1 MKRTKVLVMTAA
13 IVLGIAS
20 AAQAKL
26 PVNSIMVGS
35 NVYDVGYLNNP
46 ANLMSI
52 NDQLMNNLGA
62 IYFVDST
69 GKAQDIFTGS
79 PVDDSQIVEKVGDTL
94 TYYTASGTKQKIV
107 SDANNQYT
115 DPTSANTNMFAII
128 NVNYKTITTGF
139 SMYNVKVTQIA
150 GISNVAYFKVGDSAV
165 TPLTDIATYIG
176 GYSSG
181 GGIFFSLY
189 ASDGLTELA
198 NGYANLNQGNT
209 TSGSTNLSIILTQTS
224 ANDPSDNTIH
234 GNTAINITNNGF
246 AAIDNANRWIYYKN
260 TADSNKLYRKSVTGV
275 DDYVISDDSVNY
287 INVVGDWV
295 YYSNYNDGGK
305 IYKIRTDGTQRQKI
319 ADDMASYINV
329 VGDKIYY
336 INNSDRG
343 RIYIIDSQG
352 RRQLMSDSAKYL
364 SIGDNYL
371 FYVNASD
378 GNKLYSINLLNSN
391 IKTKLSD
398 INTQFVSASGD
409 YLIFYTGK
417 DGKLYRSM
425 GAYTNNP
432 SPLNVITNIAQK
444 GSTSM
449 KSVADKATIICGVND
464 NNIYYTSYA
473 DGRKIYKLDSTGNGY
488 KVVDDS
494 ADYIN
499 IVGDSLYYMKSGKV
513 SVIPKDSDGT
523 TKGTAVTKPKLN
535 EKVVSIDPLPTFS
548 TDDITNFN
556 FPDRVSA
563 IMSDGTIRQLVVNW
577 DKTIPKPKKG
587 VYSFKGTILGYGTKV
602 TMSVALDSGTVNPD
616 DVIVVN
622 EAGSKD
628 TVTIKGANSKL
639 KPGDIISVYTNI
651 SDTKPA
657 KTAVVDNN
665 GNAVISGLNLDPNGT
680 TIYVTVTAPD
690 KAEGSKVAVSCPA
703 EAPAGFQVDA
713 QNQKITG
720 LIPGKTYKVY
730 INDQSTDGS
739 IPALPSDYE
748 TCTANSDGEITV
760 SNMHSKIKG
769 NKDLKQMLR
778 VVLAGNADSMPSAP
792 IEISKAKV
800 PDYVS
805 IDLNLG
811 RIIGSTAGMQ
821 YRYNTDDWKDCQ
833 GGSTPIS
840 MTMSLQVQVKVK
852 ASGPVMESDVA
863 TFGLFPMPVVTG
875 LENGKIYST
884 GVDADGKSTFPDV
897 SWNTGTVGSITYSA
911 KLTRKD
917 GTVISADVTPLNILS
932 HLKSAGNGD
941 YILTVTAT
949 KTDTNMNPSTAT
961 NSKVIN
967 FTINSAK
974 PSVVDIS
981 MIEKPGTFKD
991 PVTNPDGIDTYYQAT
1006 PTWTNLAGTYSTATI
1021 KMTKTADG
1029 TPGNVKYD
1037 DVTNPATVAFV
1048 PGNTITQN
1056 GEYELVVTT
1065 TSRENGAVTTTP
1077 KTFRVDSINTAVS
1090 PTVEGVANGGVYNT
1104 VVTPV
1109 IKDDPNCTTKATIM
1123 LNGYTT
1129 DYPTTDIKDTDG
1141 KVIRTGKELTVNGSY
1156 VLILN
1161 TTNNI
1166 NGSTK
1171 ETKIVFTMND
1181 ASSVSEDVVNVHP
1194 NNNANGDDIVV
1205 VGNDSN
1211 EKIPYGTIIKVY
1223 SSTGALIGSATNNSV
1238 AGPVIVTIPGG
1249 FPNGD
1254 TSIYVTRT
1262 DSGKQESNKKKV
1274 TIDLVPSIKTVSPTT
1289 FIETT
1294 ANDGTVSG
1302 TISGA
1307 STNTIVVEI
1316 QNGTIDD
1323 SIAKAD
1329 VTQTN
1334 LSAGLDY
1341 DVKKLDD
1348 THLGIII
1355 SGKATAH
1362 ANADD
1367 INYVTF
1373 TIDKSKVTGATENL
1387 TTGNIKIDFNDPVE
1401 LKVSPTTLTEA
1412 AVNDGTVTGNIIVEV
1427 KNGTLTDPSASD
1439 SVTDSTG
1446 YVSATNLPA
1455 GLHYNVTKIDSTH
1468 LQITIS
1474 GKATNNNS
1482 ADSVNDVTFTIN
1494 KDKVVGANAH
1504 LITGNISINFKDKSI
1519 LIYSSNGFSEAAANN
1534 GTIGASIS
1542 ITLTG
1547 DTFAGNVGDDFVSK
1561 GYVTVSNVPGG
1572 LNAKITKTS
1581 ANVLTVTLQGNA
1593 TLNTSTNNVS
1603 NLTINFADDAF
1614 ANEPANQITN
1624 SKKSDLTVTFTD

>member
-1 MKRTKVLVMTAA
+1 MKRTKVLVMIAT
-13 IVLGIAS
+13 IVLGIGS

-26 PVNSIMVGS
+26 PADSIMIGS
-35 NVYDVGYLNNP
+35 NVYNIGYLNNP
-46 ANLMSI
+46 ANLLNI
-52 NDQLMNNLGA
+52 NDQLMNNLGS
-62 IYFVDST
+62 IYFIDSS
-69 GKAQDIFTGS
+69 GKAKDIFTEA
-79 PVDDSQIVEKVGDTL
+79 VVEDNQIAAKVGNTL
-94 TYYTASGTKQKIV
+94 TYYTSAGTKKKIV
-107 SDANNQYT
+107 TNSNGEYT
-115 DPTSANTNMFAII
+115 DPADTNTNMFAIV

-139 SMYNVKVTQIA
+139 SMYSVKATQVE
-150 GISNVAYFKVGDSAV
+150 GISNAAYFKVGDSAI

-181 GGIFFSLY
+181 SGILFSLY
-189 ASDGLTELA
+189 ASDGITELA
-198 NGYANLNQGNT
+198 NGYANLNQGSS
-209 TSGSTNLSIILTQTS
+209 TSGNVNVSIILTQTS
-224 ANDPSDNTIH
+224 AQNPADNSTH
-234 GNTAINITNNGF
+234 GNTALNLTNNGF
-246 AAIDNANRWIYYKN
+246 AAIDKNNSWIYYKN

-287 INVVGDWV
+287 VNTVGDWV
-295 YYSNYNDGGK
+295 YYSSYKDGGN
-305 IYKIRTDGTQRQKI
+305 IYKVRTDGTQRQKI
-319 ADDMASYINV
+319 CDDMASYINV

-352 RRQLMSDSAKYL
+352 RRQFISDSAKQL
-364 SIGDNYL
+364 AVGDSFL
-371 FYVNASD
+371 FYINASD
-378 GNKLYSINLLNSN
+378 GNKLYSYNLLNN
-391 IKTKLSD
+391 GMKTKLSD
-398 INTQFVSASGD
+398 ISAEFISVSGD
-409 YLIFYTGK
+409 YLIYYSGK
-417 DGKLYRSM
+417 DGKLYRST
-425 GAYTNNP
+425 GSYTNHP
-432 SPLNVITNIAQK
+432 TPLSVITNIPQK
-444 GSTSM
+444 GSANM
-449 KSVADKATIICGVND
+449 KSVADKTTAILGVSD
-464 NNIYYTSYA
+464 NNIYYISYV

-494 ADYIN
+494 ADFIN

-513 SVIPKDSDGT
+513 SVIPKDSDGS
-523 TKGTAVTKPKLN
+523 TKGTAVTKPKLT

-577 DKTIPKPKKG
+577 NKTVPKPQKG
-587 VYSFKGTILGYGTKV
+587 VYNFTGSILGYGTKV
-602 TMSVALDSGTVNPD
+602 TLSVALDSGTINAGNI
-616 DVIVVN
+616 IVVN
-622 EAGSKD
+622 EVGSKD
-628 TVTIKGANSKL
+628 TVTVKGANTKL
-639 KPGDIISVYTNI
+639 KPGDIVSVYTNM

-680 TIYVTVTAPD
+680 TIYVTVTATG
-690 KAEGSKVAVSCPA
+690 KAEGSKIAVSCPA
-703 EAPAGFQVDA
+703 EAPTGFQIDA

-720 LIPGKTYKVY
+720 LKPGKAYKVY

-739 IPALPSDYE
+739 IPALPSDYI
-748 TCTANSDGEITV
+748 TASANGDGEIIV
-760 SNMHSKIKG
+760 SNMQSKITG

-778 VVLAGNADSMPSAP
+778 VVLAGNVDSMPSTP

-811 RIIGSTAGMQ
+811 RIVGSTAGMQ

-852 ASGPVMESDVA
+852 ASGPVMESDVE

-884 GVDADGKSTFPDV
+884 GVDADGKSTFPEV
-897 SWNTGTVGSITYSA
+897 SWNTGKVGSITYSA

-917 GTVISADVTPLNILS
+917 GTLISDNETPSTILS
-932 HLKSAGNGD
+932 HLKASGNGD

-974 PSVVDIS
+974 PSVVDID
-981 MIEKPGTFKD
+981 MIEKPGTKKAKPTD
-991 PVTNPDGIDTYYQAT
+991 PDTYHQAT

-1021 KMTKTADG
+1021 TMTHTASG
-1029 TPGNVKYD
+1029 TPGS
-1037 DVTNPATVAFV
+1037 VTYTPVPTPATVAFV

-1056 GEYELVVTT
+1056 GEYKLVVTT
-1065 TSRENGAVTTTP
+1065 TSRENGAVTTTE
-1077 KTFRVDSINTAVS
+1077 KTFRVDSIDTAVS
-1090 PTVEGVANGGVYNT
+1090 PTVTGVTNGGAYNGA
-1104 VVTPV
+1104 VTPKV
-1109 IKDDPNCTTKATIM
+1109 VDDPNCTTKATIM

-1129 DYPTTDIKDTDG
+1129 DYPIDPTTHEG
-1141 KVIRTGKELTVNGSY
+1141 RKVTVNGSY

-1181 ASSVSEDVVNVHP
+1181 ISSISADVSSITP
-1194 NNNANGDDIVV
+1194 TNNPSGDDYVKV
-1205 VGNDSN
+1205 NDT
-1211 EKIPYGTIIKVY
+1211 IPYGSVIKVY
-1223 SSTGALIGSATNNSV
+1223 SSTGNLIGSATNNSV
-1238 AGPVIVTIPGG
+1238 AGPVTVTITGG
-1249 FPNGD
+1249 FPNSD

-1262 DSGKQESNKKKV
+1262 DSGKQESNKTKFP
-1274 TIDLVPSIKTVSPTT
+1274 IALVPSIKSVSPTT
-1289 FIETT
+1289 LTETA

-1307 STNTIVVEI
+1307 STDTIVVEI
-1316 QNGTIDD
+1316 QNGTIDN

-1334 LSAGLDY
+1334 LPAGLGY

-1355 SGKATAH
+1355 SGKASDH

-1373 TIDKSKVTGATENL
+1373 TIDKSKVAGATENL
-1387 TTGNIKIDFNDPVE
+1387 TTVNIKIDFNDPVE
-1401 LKVSPTTLTEA
+1401 LKVSPTALTEA
-1412 AVNDGTVTGNIIVEV
+1412 AVNDGTVTGNIIVTV
-1427 KNGTLTDPSASD
+1427 NNGTLTDPSASD

-1446 YVSATNLPA
+1446 YVTAANLPA
-1455 GLHYNVTKIDSTH
+1455 GLHYNVTKVDSTH
-1468 LQITIS
+1468 LQIAIS
-1474 GKATNNNS
+1474 GKAAANAT
-1482 ADSVNDVTFTIN
+1482 ADSVNNVAFTI
-1494 KDKVVGANAH
+1494 KAGKIVGAAGD
-1504 LITGNISINFKDKSI
+1504 LATGNISVNFKDKST
-1519 LIYSSNGFSEAAANN
+1519 LTYSSNGFSEAAANN
-1534 GTIGASIS
+1534 GTIGAPIT

-1547 DTFAGNVGDDFVSK
+1547 DAFAGNVGDDFVSK
-1561 GYVTVSNVPGG
+1561 GLVTVSNVPGG
-1572 LNAKITKTS
+1572 LSAKITKTS
-1581 ANVLTVTLQGNA
+1581 ASVLTVTLQGNA
-1593 TLNTSTNNVS
+1593 TLNASANNVS
-1603 NLTINFADDAF
+1603 NLIINFADGAF
-1614 ANEPANQITN
+1614 ANEPAAQITN